1 MLSKEKKLLRLYN
14 LDFSNYLK
22 ELKHKDSEFFI
33 NEGIKRALITFKQ
46 TAERVPAYKDFLKRN
61 RINPSQIKTIHDFK
75 TLPTTNKKYL
85 RSYKLNELCWDGN
98 LHDLDMI
105 STSSGSTGE
114 PFYWPRGLDQE
125 EEVTKIYEIVY
136 KTFKADKKKTLLV
149 IGYSMGNWIAG
160 TFTLTAT
167 MRLAQKGYPITIIS
181 PGIIVEEIVRAV
193 KNLSENFDQ
202 VILAGYPPFVK
213 DVIDRGKIS
222 GVEWPKL
229 DVKFIFGGEVISE
242 KFRDYIL
249 KAVGKTKEADKLTEA
264 MNTYGTADSAILGYE
279 TPISIYL
286 RRHASKNIEIRN
298 ELFRETTQ
306 LPTVTQYDPRFKFFE
321 EINVKLIFT
330 SASGIPLIMYDIG
343 DTGSLIS
350 YDQFLST
357 LKRHDINVESEL
369 KKLGVKKYNYKL
381 PFLYLFGRRDLTV
394 TLYGLNVYPENI
406 KAALESEELSK
417 FVTGKFM
424 MATEETAKHNQYL
437 SVNIELAERV
447 RNGGSLQRL
456 VTKMVVEKLN
466 ELNSEYR
473 KLHTSIGKKAIP
485 KVELIKYNDPRYFKI
500 KIKQQWIKH

>member
-1 MLSKEKKLLRLYN
+1 MISKRKNLLRLYN
-14 LDFSNYLK
+14 LDFHKYLK
-22 ELKHKDSEFFI
+22 ELKNKDSEFFI
-33 NEGIKRALITFKQ
+33 SEGIKRALDTFQQ
-46 TAERVPAYKDFLKRN
+46 TAKRVPAYKDFLEKN
-61 RINPSQIKTIHDFK
+61 GIKPHQIKNIFDFK

-85 RSYKLNELCWDGN
+85 RSYKLNDLCWDGN

-125 EEVTKIYEIVY
+125 EEVTKIYEIIY

-181 PGIIVEEIVRAV
+181 PGIIVEEIVKAI
-193 KNLSENFDQ
+193 KNLSSNFDQ

-213 DVIDRGKIS
+213 DVIDRGRNS
-222 GVEWPKL
+222 GIIWPKL

-242 KFRDYIL
+242 QFRDYIL
-249 KAVGKTKEADKLTEA
+249 KAVGKTREAEKLTEA
-264 MNTYGTADSAILGYE
+264 MNTYGSADSAILGYE

-286 RRHASKNIEIRN
+286 RRHAFKNIGIKN
-298 ELFRETTQ
+298 ELFGDNTH

-321 EINVKLIFT
+321 EINGKLLFT
-330 SASGIPLIMYDIG
+330 SSSGIPLIRYDIG
-343 DTGSLIS
+343 DTGSIIS
-350 YDQFLST
+350 YDQFLAT
-357 LKRHDINVESEL
+357 MKRHDINVDKEL
-369 KKLGVKKYNYKL
+369 TKLNVKKYNYKL
-381 PFLYLFGRRDLTV
+381 PFLYLFGRRDLTT

-424 MATEETAKHNQYL
+424 MTTEETAKHNQYL
-437 SVNIELAERV
+437 LVNIELAESV
-447 RNGGSLQRL
+447 ENGGSLQRL
-456 VTKMVVEKLN
+456 VTKTVVEKLN

-473 KLHTSIGKKAIP
+473 KLHTSIGKKAVP
-485 KVELIKYNDPRYFKI
+485 KINLIKYNDPRYFKI
-500 KIKQQWIKH
+500 KIKQQWVKK